1 MALIAR
7 SRCALYALLLLG
19 ELLFLRAQ
27 IVSLVFPVIYFY
39 QVLMIKCLFPYLFGT
54 SRNLPIAVQ
63 SETPFFRSRDELNVM
78 GRKGGA
84 PPTRFLGVSRIIES
98 NRANS
103 GDDKRHYTG
112 KFGVEF
118 PLFDTKVDPLV
129 PKSATITGRTVLI
142 RNDLTED
149 VAGRLYAFMFR
160 LLYGT
165 AVVERMLQKTNSL
178 AENASLV
185 QDTLRAFGA
194 NEEDEEA
201 SNL

>member
-1 MALIAR
+1 
-7 SRCALYALLLLG
+7 
-19 ELLFLRAQ
+19 
-27 IVSLVFPVIYFY
+27 
-39 QVLMIKCLFPYLFGT
+39 
-54 SRNLPIAVQ
+54 
-63 SETPFFRSRDELNVM
+63 M

-84 PPTRFLGVSRIIES
+84 PPTRFLGVSRILES
-98 NRANS
+98 NQANPN
-103 GDDKRHYTG
+103 DRKRQYTG

-118 PLFDTKVDPLV
+118 PLFDAKVDPIV
-129 PKSATITGRTVLI
+129 PKSATITGQTVLI

-178 AENASLV
+178 VENASLV

-194 NEEDEEA
+194 DEEDKEA
-201 SNL
+201 SNP

>member
-1 MALIAR
+1 M
-7 SRCALYALLLLG
+7 
-19 ELLFLRAQ
+19 
-27 IVSLVFPVIYFY
+27 
-39 QVLMIKCLFPYLFGT
+39 
-54 SRNLPIAVQ
+54 AVQ
-63 SETPFFRSRDELNVM
+63 SETPFFRPRDELNVI

-98 NRANS
+98 NQANP
-103 GDDKRHYTG
+103 DDHKRHYTG

-118 PLFDTKVDPLV
+118 PLFDTKVDPIV

-165 AVVERMLQKTNSL
+165 NVVERMLQQTNSL
-178 AENASLV
+178 AENVSFV

-194 NEEDEEA
+194 NNEEDEGA

>member
-1 MALIAR
+1 
-7 SRCALYALLLLG
+7 
-19 ELLFLRAQ
+19 
-27 IVSLVFPVIYFY
+27 
-39 QVLMIKCLFPYLFGT
+39 
-54 SRNLPIAVQ
+54 
-63 SETPFFRSRDELNVM
+63 M

-84 PPTRFLGVSRIIES
+84 PPTRFLGVSRIIQS
-98 NRANS
+98 NANDS
-103 GDDKRHYTG
+103 NKDKQQYTG

-118 PLFDTKVDPLV
+118 PLFDTNVDPHV

-178 AENASLV
+178 VENASLV

-194 NEEDEEA
+194 DEEDKEA
-201 SNL
+201 PNP

>member
-1 MALIAR
+1 MSYSFCVRNL
-7 SRCALYALLLLG
+7 CLYYFLLLLI
-19 ELLFLRAQ
+19 LLPGPDDKTF
-27 IVSLVFPVIYFY
+27 
-39 QVLMIKCLFPYLFGT
+39 LFPYFLGI
-54 SRNLPIAVQ
+54 SRKLPILVQ

-84 PPTRFLGVSRIIES
+84 PPTRFLGVSRIVKS
-98 NRANS
+98 DRAIPED
-103 GDDKRHYTG
+103 GRHHTG

-118 PLFDTKVDPLV
+118 PLFDIKVNPLV

-194 NEEDEEA
+194 NEEDEAA